1 MGNLRLPKYYI
12 VDIIITFNGINIT
25 YDSTFIILFSAF
37 IHFTINNTFITI
49 MVPGTN
55 IIYDST

>member
-1 MGNLRLPKYYI
+1 MGNLRLPKHHI
-12 VDIIITFNGINIT
+12 VGIIITFNGINIT
-25 YDSTFIILFSAF
+25 YDSTFITLFSAF
-37 IHFTINNTFITI
+37 IHFTIDNTFITI